1 MTEPIEPTKKKR
13 PKWQLILGAVVAVL
27 VALIAI
33 GAIFGE
39 DKKDEPAVASAAP
52 SSTTTAAATTTS
64 TTAPVP
70 TSTVSSITT
79 VSSTTAKPSAPA
91 VPAAKTSDPRCAPAS
106 DELTFLVSSGLST
119 DGYELINGTVIQD
132 GNLKFYG
139 ATTVDSTGKVKNRSD
154 VWVVKDN
161 LVYASS
167 GGARNGSI
175 WTKAS
180 DAPLKISAGDAR
192 VQAVDQCVVSITTN

>member
-1 MTEPIEPTKKKR
+1 MTEPIEPVKKKR
-13 PKWQLILGAVVAVL
+13 PKWQLIVGAVVAVL

-33 GAIFGE
+33 GAIFGD
-39 DKKDEPAVASAAP
+39 DKKDEPAKAVASAAP
-52 SSTTTAAATTTS
+52 SSTTTAAATTT
-64 TTAPVP
+64 TTAEPAV
-70 TSTVSSITT
+70 TSTVSPSTPK
-79 VSSTTAKPSAPA
+79 SSTPA
-91 VPAAKTSDPRCAPAS
+91 AAAAKTSDPRCAPAS

-119 DGYELINGTVIQD
+119 DGYKLTNGTVIND
-132 GNLKFYG
+132 GNLTFYG

-167 GGARNGSI
+167 GGARNGTI

-192 VQAVDQCVVSITTN
+192 VQAVDQCVVNITTN

>member
-39 DKKDEPAVASAAP
+39 DKKDEPAKAVASAAP
-52 SSTTTAAATTTS
+52 SSTTTAAATTT
-64 TTAPVP
+64 TTAAPAP
-70 TSTVSSITT
+70 SSTVPPTT
-79 VSSTTAKPSAPA
+79 PKPSTPA
-91 VPAAKTSDPRCAPAS
+91 AAAAKTSDPRCAPAS

-119 DGYELINGTVIQD
+119 DGYELTNGTVIKD
-132 GNLKFYG
+132 GNLTFYG
-139 ATTVDSTGKVKNRSD
+139 ATTVDGTGKVKNRSD

-167 GGARNGSI
+167 GGARNGTI

-192 VQAVDQCVVSITTN
+192 VQAVDQCVVNITTN

>member
-39 DKKDEPAVASAAP
+39 DKKDEPATAVASAAP
-52 SSTTTAAATTTS
+52 SSTTTAAATTT
-64 TTAPVP
+64 TTVAPMP
-70 TSTVSSITT
+70 TSTVPPTT
-79 VSSTTAKPSAPA
+79 PKPST
-91 VPAAKTSDPRCAPAS
+91 PAAAAAKNSDPRCSPAS

-119 DGYELINGTVIQD
+119 DGYELINGTVIND
-132 GNLKFYG
+132 GSLTFYG
-139 ATTVDSTGKVKNRSD
+139 ATTVDGTGKVKNRSD

-167 GGARNGSI
+167 GGARNGTI

-192 VQAVDQCVVSITTN
+192 VQAVDQCVVNITTN